1 MVARR
6 VVTDSFAGARE
17 MDQKSRRE
25 AWLLASGMILVP
37 FVAALAV
44 LSQMLLQ

>member
-1 MVARR
+1 MRCYTIPLR
-6 VVTDSFAGARE
+6 ERE

-37 FVAALAV
+37 LVAAVAV
-44 LSQMLLQ
+44 LSQMLLH

>member
-1 MVARR
+1 
-6 VVTDSFAGARE
+6 
-17 MDQKSRRE
+17 MDQESKRE

-37 FVAALAV
+37 LVAAIAV